1 MTWYIAEGSY
11 ITVVVSE
18 GNCQIKFTHRS
29 ETGIKIVMYTYF
41 NPKLG
46 ELSRY
51 VDDLRIN
58 ELASILDQ
66 RFEQV
71 IKSEFVICNT
81 DTGMTASNIDFED
94 GDVYLFGY
102 KIKISDS
109 IVHLNANMRS
119 NLLFQLINGM
129 GI

>member
-1 MTWYIAEGSY
+1 MTWYIAEGRY

-18 GNCQIKFTHRS
+18 KECQIRFTHRS
-29 ETGIKIVMYTYF
+29 NTGINIVMYTYL

-51 VDDLRIN
+51 VDDLRIG

-71 IKSEFVICNT
+71 IESEFVTCNT
-81 DTGMTASNIDFED
+81 DTGMLASNIDFEN
-94 GDVYLFGY
+94 GNVYLFGY

-109 IVHLNANMRS
+109 ITHLSANMRS